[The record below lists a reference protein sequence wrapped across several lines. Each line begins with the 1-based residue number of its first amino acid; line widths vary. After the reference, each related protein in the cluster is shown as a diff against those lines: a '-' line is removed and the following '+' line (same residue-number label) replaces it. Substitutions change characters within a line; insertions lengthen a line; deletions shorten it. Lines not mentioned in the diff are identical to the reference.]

1 MKELEDIKLEDIKK
15 IEISKPYNLIYLDYN
30 KEEGIKI
37 FKKDDQYKRDINTL
51 SDDDLKNMYKLYIFN
66 NDSMITVYNFG
77 NEYKYSRIEKEDF
90 KEESD
95 EKNIKYI
102 YLKESDKEKYKDK
115 RKALNERLKV
125 RIVNV
130 ERKNK
135 DKHGEEKIVDREVV
149 QFIGYK
155 EKSGSDLNDD

>member
-77 NEYKYSRIEKEDF
+77 DEYKYSRIDKEDF

-115 RKALNERLKV
+115 TKALNERLKV
-125 RIVNV
+125 RIGRLKTKT
-130 ERKNK
+130 E
-135 DKHGEEKIVDREVV
+135 REVI
-149 QFIGYK
+149 QYIEYIGG
-155 EKSGSDLNDD
+155 EN

>member
-1 MKELEDIKLEDIKK
+1 MIELQDIKLEDIKK
-15 IEISKPYNLIYLDYN
+15 LEISKPYNLIYLDYN

-37 FKKDDQYKRDINTL
+37 FKKNDKDKRDINTL

-77 NEYKYSRIEKEDF
+77 NEYKYSRIDKEDF

-115 RKALNERLKV
+115 TKALNERIKV
-125 RIVNV
+125 RIGRLKTKT
-130 ERKNK
+130 E
-135 DKHGEEKIVDREVV
+135 REVV
-149 QFIGYK
+149 QYIEYIGG
-155 EKSGSDLNDD
+155 EDNGNEGC

>member
-1 MKELEDIKLEDIKK
+1 MIELQDIKLEDIKK
-15 IEISKPYNLIYLDYN
+15 LEISKPYNLIYLAYN
-30 KEEGIKI
+30 KENGIKI
-37 FKKDDQYKRDINTL
+37 FKKNDKDKRDINTL

-77 NEYKYSRIEKEDF
+77 DEYRYSRIDKEDF

-115 RKALNERLKV
+115 TKALNERIKV
-125 RIVNV
+125 RIGRLKTKT
-130 ERKNK
+130 E
-135 DKHGEEKIVDREVV
+135 REVV
-149 QFIGYK
+149 QYIEYIGG
-155 EKSGSDLNDD
+155 EDNGNEGC

>member
-1 MKELEDIKLEDIKK
+1 MIELQDIKLEDIKK
-15 IEISKPYNLIYLDYN
+15 LEISKPYNLIYLDYN
-30 KEEGIKI
+30 KENGIKI
-37 FKKDDQYKRDINTL
+37 FKKNDKDKRDINTL

-77 NEYKYSRIEKEDF
+77 DEYRYSRIDKEDF

-115 RKALNERLKV
+115 TKALNERLKV
-125 RIVNV
+125 RVGNV
-130 ERKNK
+130 ERKIK
-135 DKHGEEKIVDREVV
+135 DKNGEEKIVDREVI
-149 QFIGYK
+149 QYIGYK
-155 EKSGSDLNDD
+155 EKSGSDRNDD

>member
-1 MKELEDIKLEDIKK
+1 MIELQDIKLEDIKK
-15 IEISKPYNLIYLDYN
+15 LEISKPYNLIYLDYN

-37 FKKDDQYKRDINTL
+37 FKKNDKDKRDINTL

-77 NEYKYSRIEKEDF
+77 NEYKYSRIDKEDF

-115 RKALNERLKV
+115 TKALNERIKV
-125 RIVNV
+125 RIGRLKTKT
-130 ERKNK
+130 EREIVQYIEYIG
-135 DKHGEEKIVDREVV
+135 GEDNGNE
-149 QFIGYK
+149 GC
-155 EKSGSDLNDD
+155 

>member
-1 MKELEDIKLEDIKK
+1 MIELQDIKLEDIKK
-15 IEISKPYNLIYLDYN
+15 LEISKPYNLIYLDYN

-37 FKKDDQYKRDINTL
+37 FKQNSNKDIDSL
-51 SDDDLKNMYKLYIFN
+51 SEEDLKNMYKLYIFN

-77 NEYKYSRIEKEDF
+77 DEYRYSRIDKEDF

-115 RKALNERLKV
+115 TKALNERIKV
-125 RIVNV
+125 RIGRLKTKT
-130 ERKNK
+130 E
-135 DKHGEEKIVDREVV
+135 REVV
-149 QFIGYK
+149 QYIEYIGG
-155 EKSGSDLNDD
+155 EDNGNEGC

>member
-1 MKELEDIKLEDIKK
+1 MIELQDIKLEDIKK
-15 IEISKPYNLIYLDYN
+15 LEISKPYNLIYLDYN
-30 KEEGIKI
+30 KENGIKI
-37 FKKDDQYKRDINTL
+37 FKKNDKDKRDINTL

-77 NEYKYSRIEKEDF
+77 DEYRYSRIDKEDF

-115 RKALNERLKV
+115 TKALNERIKV
-125 RIVNV
+125 RIGRLKTKT
-130 ERKNK
+130 E
-135 DKHGEEKIVDREVV
+135 REVV
-149 QFIGYK
+149 QYIEYIGG
-155 EKSGSDLNDD
+155 EDNGNEGC

>member
-1 MKELEDIKLEDIKK
+1 MIELQDIKLEDIKK
-15 IEISKPYNLIYLDYN
+15 LEISKPYNLIYLDYN
-30 KEEGIKI
+30 KENGIKI
-37 FKKDDQYKRDINTL
+37 FKKNDKDKRDINTL

-77 NEYKYSRIEKEDF
+77 DEYRYSRIDKEDF

-115 RKALNERLKV
+115 TKALNERIKV
-125 RIVNV
+125 RIGRLKTKT
-130 ERKNK
+130 E
-135 DKHGEEKIVDREVV
+135 REVV
-149 QFIGYK
+149 QYI
-155 EKSGSDLNDD
+155 E

>member
-125 RIVNV
+125 RIGRLKTKT
-130 ERKNK
+130 E
-135 DKHGEEKIVDREVV
+135 REVI
-149 QFIGYK
+149 QYIEYIGG
-155 EKSGSDLNDD
+155 EN

>member
-1 MKELEDIKLEDIKK
+1 MIELQDIKLEDIKK
-15 IEISKPYNLIYLDYN
+15 LDISKPYNLIYLDYN
-30 KEEGIKI
+30 KENGIKI
-37 FKKDDQYKRDINTL
+37 FKKNDKDKRDINTL

-77 NEYKYSRIEKEDF
+77 DEYRYSRIDKEDF

-115 RKALNERLKV
+115 TKALNERIKV
-125 RIVNV
+125 RIGRLKTKT
-130 ERKNK
+130 E
-135 DKHGEEKIVDREVV
+135 REVV
-149 QFIGYK
+149 QYIEYIGG
-155 EKSGSDLNDD
+155 EDNGNEGC

>member
-37 FKKDDQYKRDINTL
+37 FKQNSNKDIDSL
-51 SDDDLKNMYKLYIFN
+51 SEEDLKNMYKLYIFN

-77 NEYKYSRIEKEDF
+77 DEYKYSRIDKEDF

-102 YLKESDKEKYKDK
+102 YLKETDKEKYKDK
-115 RKALNERLKV
+115 TKALNERIKV
-125 RIVNV
+125 RIGRLKTKT
-130 ERKNK
+130 E
-135 DKHGEEKIVDREVV
+135 REVI
-149 QFIGYK
+149 QYIEYIGG
-155 EKSGSDLNDD
+155 EN

>member
-1 MKELEDIKLEDIKK
+1 MIELQDIKLEDIKK
-15 IEISKPYNLIYLDYN
+15 LEISKPYNLIYLDYN
-30 KEEGIKI
+30 KENGIKI
-37 FKKDDQYKRDINTL
+37 FKKNDKDKRDINTL

-77 NEYKYSRIEKEDF
+77 DEYRYSRIDKEDF

-115 RKALNERLKV
+115 TKSLNERIKV
-125 RIVNV
+125 RIGRLKTKT
-130 ERKNK
+130 E
-135 DKHGEEKIVDREVV
+135 REVV
-149 QFIGYK
+149 QYIEYIGG
-155 EKSGSDLNDD
+155 EDNGNEGC

>member
-51 SDDDLKNMYKLYIFN
+51 SDDDLKNMYRLYIFN

-77 NEYKYSRIEKEDF
+77 NEYKYSRIDTDKDDI
-90 KEESD
+90 KDVS
-95 EKNIKYI
+95 IKYI
-102 YLKESDKEKYKDK
+102 YLKEKSNEEYKNKAQAINEKLEVKIGTIKRKIKDK
-115 RKALNERLKV
+115 N
-125 RIVNV
+125 
-130 ERKNK
+130 
-135 DKHGEEKIVDREVV
+135 GEEKVVDREVI
-149 QFIGYK
+149 QYIGYK
-155 EKSGSDLNDD
+155 EKSGSDRNDD